1 MCMCPNLKTQLASC
15 YQPRLPVPPAPS
27 WHSVSLS
34 VCPLHVSL
42 QEIVDWFNALR
53 AARLQYL
60 KMAFPELPESEV
72 S

>member
-1 MCMCPNLKTQLASC
+1 MHVSRPKDEAGFLPPDLA
-15 YQPRLPVPPAPS
+15 PPTS
-27 WHSVSLS
+27 SHWLS
-34 VCPLHVSL
+34 ICPLHFSL

-60 KMAFPELPESEV
+60 KVAFPELPESEV